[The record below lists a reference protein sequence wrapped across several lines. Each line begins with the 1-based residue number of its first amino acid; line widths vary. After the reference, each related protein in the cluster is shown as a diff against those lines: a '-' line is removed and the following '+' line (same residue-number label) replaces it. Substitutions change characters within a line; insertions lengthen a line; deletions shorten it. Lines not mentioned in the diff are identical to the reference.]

1 VGLIELHLYCGPL
14 GLKQSAGG
22 AESMGELIDS
32 LESEVQRLRALAEDG
47 WEVFRFPATGVQILV
62 DTRRPDEN
70 LTAEDLP

>member
-1 VGLIELHLYCGPL
+1 
-14 GLKQSAGG
+14 
-22 AESMGELIDS
+22 MGELIDS